1 MININKHD
9 TVNSNKIN
17 RHCLTNKEINK
28 MTKTTKTKIEK
39 TYNMLATGK
48 KFKISGIAKK
58 LNSSEGSVRKMISDL
73 NAKGYDIELVAEGTY
88 QMSK

>member
-1 MININKHD
+1 
-9 TVNSNKIN
+9 
-17 RHCLTNKEINK
+17 

-39 TYNMLATGK
+39 TYNMLSTGK

>member
-1 MININKHD
+1 
-9 TVNSNKIN
+9 
-17 RHCLTNKEINK
+17 

-39 TYNMLATGK
+39 TYNMLVTGK

>member
-1 MININKHD
+1 
-9 TVNSNKIN
+9 
-17 RHCLTNKEINK
+17 

-39 TYNMLATGK
+39 TYNMFATGK

-58 LNSSEGSVRKMISDL
+58 LNSSEGSVRKMISNL
-73 NAKGYDIELVAEGTY
+73 NAKGYNIDLVAEGTY

>member
-1 MININKHD
+1 
-9 TVNSNKIN
+9 
-17 RHCLTNKEINK
+17 

-39 TYNMLATGK
+39 TCNMLATGK

-73 NAKGYDIELVAEGTY
+73 NAKGYEIELVAKGTY

>member
-1 MININKHD
+1 
-9 TVNSNKIN
+9 
-17 RHCLTNKEINK
+17 
-28 MTKTTKTKIEK
+28 MTKTIKTKIEK

>member
-1 MININKHD
+1 MK
-9 TVNSNKIN
+9 VLSK
-17 RHCLTNKEINK
+17 NKEINK

-39 TYNMLATGK
+39 TLNMLATGK

>member
-1 MININKHD
+1 
-9 TVNSNKIN
+9 
-17 RHCLTNKEINK
+17 

-39 TYNMLATGK
+39 TLNMLATGK

-73 NAKGYDIELVAEGTY
+73 NAEGYDIELVAEGTY

>member
-1 MININKHD
+1 
-9 TVNSNKIN
+9 
-17 RHCLTNKEINK
+17 

-39 TYNMLATGK
+39 TFNMLATGK

-58 LNSSEGSVRKMISDL
+58 LNSSESSVRKMISDL
-73 NAKGYDIELVAEGTY
+73 NAKGCDIVLVAEGTY